1 MKTAKRVCLNLIV
14 VLTLI
19 IASLFTIPSKTAF
32 AENANEKVDLAT
44 SDVLLDLNDGKK
56 TTEAD
61 FNGRDYEQYKDIHI
75 IRVYADWTKKY
86 NSAYKL
92 WTSSVTFYLYVYNPK
107 LHNIVEDGR
116 NKIQYRIYNPDED
129 LYLGAKWDKAAI
141 SLVNK
146 TSDGKYLKY
155 SVTLSDGKSS
165 YKEFSFSPFN
175 FAISGIELLKSG
187 DANASEWGVGGIYN
201 VIKSNDKVAV
211 STKQLNTLTVDVS
224 HTAYRT
230 GYSDEDNY
238 TEDQVSSCY
247 FSLPTAYGYGGEY
260 GNLAEVTAEY
270 ERYKT
275 KPIVILNNAFKDTNV
290 ISQCLGAKDCGT
302 DYRLK
307 YRCGTSRST
316 TAQGINYR
324 SQYGLGYLQKAKGH
338 YTVNLVKDI
347 PWLFVD
353 ENYSGNF
360 KDDIDTYSFGGEK
373 LNAFFNSNST
383 LYSAYYGKSRE
394 ERKTLLFEN
403 PEENMDGY
411 QKHLY
416 SIAQNPSSGDAITNF
431 DFNVLDEKASDN
443 FWRALFNVKAG
454 EASSCKPLAR
464 FDFKDLSLSDDTLSK
479 TYLIGKQDIFKFR
492 AFAIEKQLK
501 KEDVWLFRYD
511 KCVYTSAYGTAE
523 YYPGSDDSEK
533 LEGACLYAQEYVY
546 LDFDIL
552 SFGFEQSD
560 GSIWT
565 IPVVHSPDDVF
576 NDITVTNPENPF
588 RDKHSELMALILAV
602 LALIVVVFLIIYFWP
617 YVGPIIKVVLKLLL
631 WLITLPFKLI
641 NSLINKIKANNRK
654 KKSSAKPKREKK
666 RK

>member
-1 MKTAKRVCLNLIV
+1 MNTAKRICLNLII

-19 IASLFTIPSKTAF
+19 LATLLTIPANAAF
-32 AENANEKVDLAT
+32 AATTNEKVDLST
-44 SDVLLDLNDGKK
+44 SDVLLDLNDGVE
-56 TTEAD
+56 TTEEKFD
-61 FNGRDYEQYKDIHI
+61 GSEYKKYSDIHI
-75 IRVYADWTKKY
+75 IRAYAEWTKKF
-86 NSAYKL
+86 NSAYNL
-92 WTSSVTFYLYVYNPK
+92 WTRSSTLYLYVYNPK
-107 LHNIVEDGR
+107 LHDIVEDGR
-116 NKIQYRIYNPDED
+116 NKVQYRVYSPDEN
-129 LYLGAKWDKAAI
+129 LYLGATWGKATIKLI
-141 SLVNK
+141 SK
-146 TSDGKYLKY
+146 TSDKKYLKY
-155 SVTLSDGKSS
+155 SFTFSYGKGQGSEP
-165 YKEFSFSPFN
+165 YFTPFN
-175 FAISGIELLKSG
+175 VAVSGIELSVNG
-187 DANASEWGVGGIYN
+187 NSNATEWGVGAIYN
-201 VIKSNDKVAV
+201 IIKSDGKVAV
-211 STKQLNTLTVDVS
+211 STEELNTLDVDVT

-247 FSLPTAYGYGGEY
+247 FSLPTAYSYGGTY
-260 GNLAEVTAEY
+260 GNLVEVTAEY

-275 KPIVILNNAFKDTNV
+275 KPIVILNNTFKDTKV
-290 ISQCLGAKDCGT
+290 ISQCLGAKDCGS

-307 YRCGTSRST
+307 YRCGTRRST
-316 TAQGINYR
+316 TAQGINYK

-338 YTVNLVKDI
+338 YIVNLVKDI

-373 LNAFFNSNST
+373 LNAFFNTNST

-394 ERKTLLFEN
+394 ERKALLFEA

-416 SIAQNPSSGDAITNF
+416 SIAQKPSSGDAITNF

-443 FWRALFNVKAG
+443 FWRALFNVKVG
-454 EASSCKPLAR
+454 ETSSCKPLAR
-464 FDFKDLSLSDDTLSK
+464 FDFKDLGLSDDTLSK
-479 TYLIGKQDIFKFR
+479 TYLIGKQDILKFR

-501 KEDVWLFRYD
+501 NEDVWLFRYD
-511 KCVYTSAYGTAE
+511 KCDYTSAYGTAE

-552 SFGFEQSD
+552 SFGFEQKN
-560 GSIWT
+560 GAIWT

-588 RDKHSELMALILAV
+588 RDKYSKLMALILSI
-602 LALIVVVFLIIYFWP
+602 LAFIVVVFLIIYFWP
-617 YVGPIIKVVLKLLL
+617 YVGPVIKVIFKLLL
-631 WLITLPFKLI
+631 WLVSLPFKLI
-641 NSLINKIKANNRK
+641 NALINKIKANKRK
-654 KKSSAKPKREKK
+654 NKSAATPKREKK